1 MDYLF
6 ISFLISEWSV
16 DHGKKEMKKKKESS
30 RQDFNFWYCTTTYI
44 HTVHAYILYYVSPMK
59 IYKNFKLNDAEE
71 T

>member
-1 MDYLF
+1 MDRLVDYLF

-44 HTVHAYILYYVSPMK
+44 LYYVSPMK